1 MTDLEASSSDGAS
14 PHPGEA
20 GAGGESARIARG
32 AARPDGGRHGLR
44 GLWRVTV
51 VEGSLRPAIEPG
63 DWLLVDPTVARWP
76 RRGSVVVFREPFTDV
91 LAIKRVAA
99 RPRDWVPFADSWL
112 QLGDDE
118 AWLLGDAT
126 DDALAAGG
134 HGAANDSRRYGPV
147 TVDALVGRAWFR
159 YGPVRRMG
167 RIGPPPADL
176 LARGREAAIPVPG
189 TAAPAAVTEPRAPGA
204 P

>member
-1 MTDLEASSSDGAS
+1 MGPS
-14 PHPGEA
+14 
-20 GAGGESARIARG
+20 
-32 AARPDGGRHGLR
+32 
-44 GLWRVTV
+44 
-51 VEGSLRPAIEPG
+51 IEPG

-99 RPRDWVPFADSWL
+99 RPDDWVPFADGWL
-112 QLGDDE
+112 QLAEDE

-126 DDALAAGG
+126 DEGLAAAG

-147 TVDALVGRAWFR
+147 PIDALLGRAWFR
-159 YGPVRRMG
+159 YGPARRIG

-176 LARGREAAIPVPG
+176 LARGRDAD
-189 TAAPAAVTEPRAPGA
+189 
-204 P
+204 